1 MTSLID
7 SNASI
12 LPSSQTDTKSIF
24 TIRKMVLADKDIHGS
39 FVGCSTQPLI
49 RIGAMEVRLFVY
61 ESISPQYQLIL
72 TNWNGQL
79 IWFSYTPPIRGWYT
93 LTNILTQRDLVD
105 SLLTHP
111 YIYECIEDL
120 ICIEKDIEVPLPSGY
135 IGSGT
140 SNRASE
146 RHRGKAYCGD
156 SIRRKISKWI

>member
-7 SNASI
+7 STPLI

-39 FVGCSTQPLI
+39 FVGQPTQPLV
-49 RIGAMEVRLFVY
+49 RIGALEVRLFIY
-61 ESISPQYQLIL
+61 EGLSPQYQLIL

-79 IWFSYTPPIRGWYT
+79 IWFSYTLPIRGWYT
-93 LTNILTQRDLVD
+93 LTNILSQRDLVD

-111 YIYECIEDL
+111 YIYECIEEL
-120 ICIEKDIEVPLPSGY
+120 IYIQKNIEVPLPPGY

-146 RHRGKAYCGD
+146 RHKDKSYCGD
-156 SIRRKISKWI
+156 AIRRKISKWI